1 MIEYE
6 KAAELENILFENEQA
21 QAMVDC
27 VQNLISEGVAE
38 VKGVATDTINY
49 TLYKAVEMMRSNNK
63 RLLEVLSKKSE

>member
-1 MIEYE
+1 MIEFKE
-6 KAAELENILFENEQA
+6 ASELEDILFENEQA

>member
-1 MIEYE
+1 MIEYG